1 MGDNIYLSDC
11 LSQANG
17 QWLRTVLANK
27 VFIVQS
33 GYTLLQCIDVF
44 LDFRVFLR
52 TLTLT
57 CQLTELDV
65 QNGMNFAPCLVI
77 QESQLS
83 DCFSTV
89 SQLFLTQE
97 L

>member
-1 MGDNIYLSDC
+1 M
-11 LSQANG
+11 
-17 QWLRTVLANK
+17 ANK

-52 TLTLT
+52 TLTLGLFT
-57 CQLTELDV
+57 CHLTELDV
-65 QNGMNFAPCLVI
+65 QNGMNFAPCLAI